1 MIKEEKM
8 HDLINIVLSS
18 DNNYAQHVAVVAASI
33 LCNTKEKVT
42 IHLLSDGISK
52 ERLDLID
59 ETIRSLGSTLKV
71 YDLSTYK
78 CFDNLF
84 TSGHISKAAYFRLD
98 IANILP
104 KEVKKVIYID
114 VDLLVLQDICG
125 LWQFDMQGK
134 PLAAVPDYGIMASK
148 RLMKQKQ
155 SVIGLP
161 MDSLYFNSGVVI
173 MDLEQWRQHNYA
185 KQVIDLAAAGN
196 LPHHDQDALNK
207 VFLGNWTALPMKWNV
222 IPPVFNLFSKILFNS
237 DLCKNAIE
245 ARKDKA
251 ILHFAGRYKPWE
263 FELHKGFNDAYYF
276 YLQKTKFV
284 NVNMPQPGRN
294 MKGKSIIRQMLRL
307 RIADFWQWLLG

>member
-1 MIKEEKM
+1 M

-33 LCNTKEKVT
+33 LCNTKEKVA

-52 ERLDLID
+52 DRLDLID
-59 ETIRSLGSTLKV
+59 ETIRNLGSTLKV
-71 YDLSTYK
+71 YDLSNYK

-125 LWQFDMQGK
+125 LWQFEMQGK
-134 PLAAVPDYGIMASK
+134 PMAAVPDYGIMASK

-155 SVIGLP
+155 DVIGLP
-161 MDSLYFNSGVVI
+161 KDSMYFNSGVAI

-185 KQVIDLAAAGN
+185 KQVIELAAVGN

-237 DLCKNAIE
+237 DLCKNAIA

-263 FELHKGFNDAYYF
+263 FELHKGFNDAYYY
-276 YLQKTKFV
+276 YLQKTKFA
-284 NVNMPQPGRN
+284 NVKMPQPGRN
-294 MKGKSIIRQMLRL
+294 MKGKSITRQMVRL